1 MQNKYEL
8 FKKYGKKLVDQLV
21 HANIFY
27 KEIDEEILFII
38 MYDPAELSVEYI
50 EYCLPKSWK
59 DAHVNN
65 NIQIKFV
72 NHPID
77 TMVKY
82 LNDFENS
89 LDKNVN
95 VYYTNNKKIPMYNI
109 KYFEPKTLRDVE
121 SNIPEAWKELS
132 AYNLVKIV
140 CKKYD

>member
-27 KEIDEEILFII
+27 KEIGEKILFII

-50 EYCLPKSWK
+50 EYYLPKSWK
-59 DAHVNN
+59 DAHVND

-82 LNDFENS
+82 LNEFENS

-95 VYYTNNKKIPMYNI
+95 VYYTNNKKIPM
-109 KYFEPKTLRDVE
+109 
-121 SNIPEAWKELS
+121 
-132 AYNLVKIV
+132 
-140 CKKYD
+140 